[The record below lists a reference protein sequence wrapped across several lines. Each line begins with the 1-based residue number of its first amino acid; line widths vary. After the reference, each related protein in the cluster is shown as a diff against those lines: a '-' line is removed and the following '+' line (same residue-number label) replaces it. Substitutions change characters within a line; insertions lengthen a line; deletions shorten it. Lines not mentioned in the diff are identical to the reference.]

1 MIAEIRSAMEV
12 RYCISNNQFRFLNWG
27 FLGTYQG
34 DRFVT
39 SNRMTSD
46 DTQWISKLEVLI
58 KKQLKKTEQQAVAN
72 FVRDYLHMLP
82 NDDIADQPP
91 QDVFSSLLSSWQF
104 IQNFESSEA
113 ALPKIEIINPGCAQF
128 PWKSSHTVVMLLQKD
143 MPFMVE
149 SVRMHLASRQ
159 LTIHSVHSLVFQ
171 AKRTRS
177 GALKERATCTYEHG
191 CLIDLKGHE
200 TEAFMFFEIDRIAGD
215 EVLSTLIAEIQDV
228 LSDVRAVV
236 SDFSGMEGKIQSIIN
251 GLKHNPPALHEAEV
265 SETVAYLNWLTE
277 NNFTFLGYKEYKI
290 TKKAGRALIRQ
301 VPNSDLGLFRR
312 RSESSKDRYLDAL
325 QPDMRDYIMESRL
338 LSFATS
344 GTLSRVHRPV
354 YPDYIAIRQFDKNG
368 NVIGECGFLGLYTLA
383 VYTEKTRNIPI
394 LRNKVEAVMR
404 RSGLYPFTHAG
415 KDLLRVLET
424 FPREELF
431 KTDFDEL
438 FSTTTAIAQIK
449 ERQQTRVFVRRD
461 HFGKFVSCLVYMPR
475 DIYDSEIRKKIQQIL
490 CKTFKALNS
499 EFTTYFGS
507 SVLVRTHFV
516 LRTNPS
522 DAVDFDVQALEQAI
536 VNVTRSW
543 QDDLVQAL
551 IDLYGDEQGTSFAQR
566 YRNAFSLS
574 YRDDFTPAIAVSDV
588 QHMESLCEDKPL
600 SLFFY
605 QREGESAD
613 RAHFALYQRDEQL
626 TLSDIIPIFE
636 NMGLKT
642 LGEHLYKLVDENG
655 VVVWK
660 HDFSLQYTLGEALD
674 AKALREVFTK
684 TFVRVWQDTATND
697 AFNRLVLAL
706 GLNWREVSYLRAC
719 AHYLKQIR
727 LGFSQAYYAD
737 TLLRYPAMALALVH
751 YFNTKFDPRVV
762 LSIQER
768 QEQLQALEKAYL
780 ALLDEVKTLSEDR
793 VLRNYL
799 LLNKAMLRTNF
810 FQLGADQR
818 MKKYFSFKIDPHQLP
833 DMPLPRPMY
842 EVFVYSNRVE
852 GVHLRGGKVARGGLR
867 WSDRVEDYRTE
878 VLGLVKAQQV
888 KNPVIVPVGAK
899 GGFVAQRAQTMTDRA
914 AHLAEGITC
923 YKIFIRGLLD
933 ITDNLQGGDVLPP
946 PDVLRYDGDDPY
958 LVVAAD
964 KGTASFSDI
973 ANELAAKYNFWLNDA
988 FASGG
993 SQGYDHKGMGI
1004 TARGAWVSVQRHFR
1018 ERGIDIQSTDF
1029 TVVGIG
1035 GMAGDVFGNGMLLSK
1050 HIQLVA
1056 AFDHMNVFID
1066 PNPDPASSF
1075 VERERLFK
1083 LGQIGWDDYNAKLIS
1098 KGGGIFS
1105 RTSKSIG
1112 ITPEM
1117 KKRFAIEEDNLT
1129 PTDLINRVLK
1139 APVDLLWNGG
1149 IGTYVKASTE
1159 SHNDVGDRAND
1170 NLRINGKEVRAK
1182 VIGEGG
1188 NLGMTQ
1194 LGRIEYAQNG
1204 GALNTDAVDNVGG
1217 VDCSDHEVNIKIL
1230 LNEVLASK
1238 KLTYKRRNNLLL
1250 KMTDEVS
1257 ALVLRNSYCQTR
1269 ALSIAEN
1276 LAHSHGN
1283 ELRRF
1288 IVGLETRGRL
1298 DRVLEFLPSDEEQ
1311 VVRLA
1316 QGQGLTRPELAVVMA
1331 YAKSELKDVL
1341 AASKIIKD
1349 NYLAQQVTTAFPAT
1363 LEQQYPDELHGHRL
1377 RREIV
1382 ATEYANE
1389 MVNYMGITYVQR
1401 MMESTGSSAGQVVQA
1416 YTAARDIFGM
1426 LPLWKALEAL
1436 DYKVPSKLQMTM
1448 MKRVMRMVRHASR
1461 WLLQQRYENVS
1472 TEELVQH
1479 FESGV
1484 EAVTNSLQS
1493 LLSGDLAELW
1503 EKSYGEFEAEGVP
1516 IELAKQIASTDEL
1529 YFALDIVDVANRT
1542 GFSVEQTAGVF
1553 FSLISRL
1560 DLHRF
1565 RQGVSRLNV
1574 ANIWHSK
1581 VRDVFRDDVD
1591 RQLCILTQ
1599 SVLQFD
1605 GDAPEKPEDKVS
1617 YWLAAQSKQL
1627 ERWQQIQRALREQE
1641 QGDISMF
1648 TVAIRELVEF
1658 SRSTNK
1664 ELEN

>member
-1 MIAEIRSAMEV
+1 VTNSTMTNDKAL
-12 RYCISNNQFRFLNWG
+12 CI
-27 FLGTYQG
+27 
-34 DRFVT
+34 
-39 SNRMTSD
+39 
-46 DTQWISKLEVLI
+46 
-58 KKQLKKTEQQAVAN
+58 KQLTALIEERQKKSEQEAVNN
-72 FVRDYLHMLP
+72 FVRDYLHIVP
-82 NDDIADQPP
+82 NDDIQGKNPE
-91 QDVFSSLLSSWQF
+91 DVYSQLMSAWQF
-104 IQNFESSEA
+104 IQKFDTVDEKI
-113 ALPKIEIINPGCAQF
+113 PKIEIINPGCAQY
-128 PWKSSHTVVMLLQKD
+128 PWQSSHTVVMLLQKD
-143 MPFMVE
+143 MPFLVD

-159 LTIHSVHSLVFQ
+159 LTIHAVQNLVFQ
-171 AKRTRS
+171 AQRTKT
-177 GALKERATCTYEHG
+177 GGLKEHATCTYDHG
-191 CLIDLKGHE
+191 CPVDMKGYQ

-215 EVLSTLIAEIQDV
+215 EMLSTLVSELEDV

-236 SDFSGMEGKIQSIIN
+236 EDFGSMEGKVHNIIN
-251 GLKHNPPALHEAEV
+251 NLKHNPPALPEAEV
-265 SETVAYLNWLTE
+265 SEAIAYLSWMID
-277 NNFTFLGYKEYKI
+277 NNFTFLGYKEYKLG
-290 TKKAGRALIRQ
+290 KKSGRDVIRH
-301 VPNSDLGLFRR
+301 VDGSELGLFRQ
-312 RSESSKDRYLDAL
+312 RSDSTKEKFIDTLPQDVGEYVH
-325 QPDMRDYIMESRL
+325 ESRL
-338 LSFATS
+338 VTFATS

-354 YPDYIAIRQFDKNG
+354 YPDYIAVRQFDKDG
-368 NVIGECGFLGLYTLA
+368 NVTGELGFLGLYTLS

-404 RSGLYPFTHAG
+404 RSGLFPFTHGG

-431 KTDFDEL
+431 KTDLDEL
-438 FSTTTAIAQIK
+438 FATTTAIAQIK
-449 ERQQTRVFVRRD
+449 ERQQTRLFVRRD

-490 CKTFKALNS
+490 CKSFKALNS

-516 LRTNPS
+516 LRTDP
-522 DAVDFDVQALEQAI
+522 DQTVDINVPALEQEI
-536 VNVTRSW
+536 IGVTRSW
-543 QDDLVQAL
+543 QDDLVQSL
-551 IDLYGDEQGTSFAQR
+551 IDKYGDEQGTVYSQR
-566 YRNAFSLS
+566 YRNAFPLS
-574 YRDDFTPAIAVSDV
+574 YRDEFTPNIAVADV
-588 QHMESLCEDKPL
+588 QHVESLCTEKPL
-600 SLFFY
+600 ALCFY
-605 QREGESAD
+605 QRDGESAD

-642 LGEHLYKLVDENG
+642 LGEHLYKIVDEDG

-660 HDFSLQYTLGEALD
+660 HDFSLQYSLGDTLD

-684 TFVRVWQDTATND
+684 AFVRVWHDNASND

-751 YFNTKFDPRVV
+751 HFNTKFDPEIT
-762 LSIQER
+762 LTIDER
-768 QEQLQALEKAYL
+768 KSQLEALESAYK
-780 ALLDEVKTLSEDR
+780 ALLDEVQSLSEDR

-810 FQLGADQR
+810 FQPGLDGR
-818 MKKYFSFKIDPHQLP
+818 LKKYFSFKIDPHQLP
-833 DMPLPRPMY
+833 DIPLPRPMY

-899 GGFVAQRAQTMTDRA
+899 GGFVAQRAQTITDRK
-914 AHLAEGITC
+914 AHQEEGITC

-933 ITDNLQGGDVLPP
+933 ITDNLQAGDVLPP
-946 PDVLRYDGDDPY
+946 PAVVRYDNDDPY

-964 KGTASFSDI
+964 KGTATFSDI
-973 ANELAAKYNFWLNDA
+973 ANGLANRYNFWLGDA

-1004 TARGAWVSVQRHFR
+1004 TAKGAWVSVQRHFR

-1066 PNPDPASSF
+1066 PTPDPATSF
-1075 VERERLFK
+1075 KERERLFK
-1083 LGQIGWDDYNAKLIS
+1083 LGHVNWDDYNAKLIS
-1098 KGGGIFS
+1098 EGGGVFS
-1105 RTSKSIG
+1105 RASKSIE
-1112 ITPEM
+1112 ITPQM
-1117 KKRFAIEEDNLT
+1117 KARFDIEESSLT
-1129 PTDLINRVLK
+1129 PNELINRVLK
-1139 APVDLLWNGG
+1139 AQVDLLWNGG

-1159 SHNDVGDRAND
+1159 SHDDVGDRAND
-1170 NLRINGKEVRAK
+1170 SLRINGNEVRAK

-1194 LGRIEYAQNG
+1194 LGRIEYARNG
-1204 GALNTDAVDNVGG
+1204 GAINTDAVDNVGG

-1230 LNEVLASK
+1230 LNEVVAAG
-1238 KLTYKRRNNLLL
+1238 KLSEKRRNTLLE

-1257 ALVLRNSYCQTR
+1257 GLVLRNSYCQTR
-1269 ALSIAEN
+1269 SLSIARK
-1276 LAHSHGN
+1276 LAHSHGD

-1288 IVGLETRGRL
+1288 IGGLEQKGRL
-1298 DRVLEFLPSDEEQ
+1298 DRELEFLPSDEEQ
-1311 VVRLA
+1311 IARLG
-1316 QGQGLTRPELAVVMA
+1316 QGEGLTRPELAVVLA

-1341 AASKIIKD
+1341 AATDIAD
-1349 NYLAQQVTTAFPAT
+1349 DPYLAKQIVTAFPAT
-1363 LEQQYPDELHGHRL
+1363 LEQQYPEELHGHRL
-1377 RREIV
+1377 RREII

-1389 MVNYMGITYVQR
+1389 MVNYMGITYVER
-1401 MMESTGSSAGQVVQA
+1401 MMQATGASAGQVVQA

-1426 LPLWKALEAL
+1426 LPLWKAIEAL
-1436 DYKVPSKLQMTM
+1436 DYKVPSELQVM
-1448 MKRVMRMVRHASR
+1448 MVKRVMRMVRHASR
-1461 WLLQQRYENVS
+1461 WLLQQRYENVA
-1472 TEELVQH
+1472 TEELVAH
-1479 FESGV
+1479 FTPGV
-1484 EAVTNSLQS
+1484 EAVSSSMEQLI
-1493 LLSGDLAELW
+1493 SGGLATLW
-1503 EKSYGEFEAEGVP
+1503 KNTQNRFETAGVP
-1516 IELAKQIASTDEL
+1516 AELAKQVASTDEL

-1542 GFSVEQTAGVF
+1542 GCTVEQTAGVF
-1553 FSLISRL
+1553 FSLINRL

-1565 RQGVSRLNV
+1565 RQGVSRLDV
-1574 ANIWHSK
+1574 VNIWHSK

-1591 RQLCILTQ
+1591 RQLRILTK

-1605 GDAPEKPEDKVS
+1605 GQLPEKAEDKVS
-1617 YWLAAQSKQL
+1617 TWLDAQSKQL
-1627 ERWQQIQRALREQE
+1627 ERWQEIQQALRDQDQDEM
-1641 QGDISMF
+1641 DIPMY

-1658 SRSTNK
+1658 GRSTNT
-1664 ELEN
+1664 ELEV

>member
-1 MIAEIRSAMEV
+1 VTNSTMTNDKAQ
-12 RYCISNNQFRFLNWG
+12 CIK
-27 FLGTYQG
+27 
-34 DRFVT
+34 
-39 SNRMTSD
+39 
-46 DTQWISKLEVLI
+46 KLEEFI
-58 KKQLKKTEQQAVAN
+58 TERLKESEQEAVTTFA
-72 FVRDYLHMLP
+72 RDYLHIVP
-82 NDDIADQPP
+82 NDDIQGKAPEDIYSQLM
-91 QDVFSSLLSSWQF
+91 SAWQF
-104 IQNFESSEA
+104 MQRFESLESKQ
-113 ALPKIEIINPGCAQF
+113 PKIEIINPGCAQY
-128 PWKSSHTVVMLLQKD
+128 PWQSSHTVVMLMQKD
-143 MPFMVE
+143 MPFLVD

-159 LTIHSVHSLVFQ
+159 LTIHSVQNLVYQ
-171 AKRTRS
+171 AQRTKT
-177 GALKERATCTYEHG
+177 GVLKQRATCTYEQG
-191 CLIDLKGHE
+191 CPIDLKGYQ

-215 EVLSTLIAEIQDV
+215 EVLSTLVHELEDV

-236 SDFSGMEGKIQSIIN
+236 SDFGGMEGKIQSIIN
-251 GLKHNPPALHEAEV
+251 GLKHNSPALPDAEV
-265 SETVAYLNWLTE
+265 SEAIAYLTWLTE
-277 NNFTFLGYKEYKI
+277 NNFTFLGYKEYKLG
-290 TKKAGRALIRQ
+290 KKGGRDVIRH
-301 VPNSDLGLFRR
+301 VNDSELGLLRHRTESTKEKFIDTLPQDV
-312 RSESSKDRYLDAL
+312 SEYV
-325 QPDMRDYIMESRL
+325 MESRL
-338 LSFATS
+338 ITFATS

-354 YPDYIAIRQFDKNG
+354 YPDYIAVRQFDKEG

-394 LRNKVEAVMR
+394 LRNKVDAVMR

-431 KTDFDEL
+431 KTDLDEL
-438 FSTTTAIAQIK
+438 FATTIGIAQIK
-449 ERQQTRVFVRRD
+449 ERQQTRLFVRRD

-475 DIYDSEIRKKIQQIL
+475 DIYDSEIRKKVQQIL

-516 LRTNPS
+516 LRTDPEEV
-522 DAVDFDVQALEQAI
+522 VDFDVAALEQAI
-536 VNVTRSW
+536 IKVTRSW
-543 QDDLVQAL
+543 QDDLVQNL
-551 IDLYGDEQGTSFAQR
+551 IDVHGDEQGTAYAQR
-566 YRNAFSLS
+566 YRSAFSLS
-574 YRDDFTPAIAVSDV
+574 YRDDFTPAIAVADV
-588 QHMESLCEDKPL
+588 QHVESLNDEKPL
-600 SLFFY
+600 ALCFY
-605 QREGESAD
+605 QRDGESPD

-642 LGEHLYKLVDENG
+642 LGEHLYKIVDDDG

-660 HDFSLQYTLGEALD
+660 HDFSLQYIIGDELD
-674 AKALREVFTK
+674 AKALRDVFTK
-684 TFVRVWQDTATND
+684 AFVRVWHNNASND

-737 TLLRYPAMALALVH
+737 TLLRYPSMALALVH
-751 YFNTKFDPRVV
+751 HFNTKFDPGLA
-762 LSIQER
+762 LSIDDR
-768 QEQLQALEKAYL
+768 KDQLEALEMAYL
-780 ALLDEVKTLSEDR
+780 SSLDDVQSLSEDR

-810 FQLGADQR
+810 FQPGTDGRL
-818 MKKYFSFKIDPHQLP
+818 KKYFSFKIDPHQLP
-833 DMPLPRPMY
+833 DIPLPRPMY

-899 GGFVAQRAQTMTDRA
+899 GGFVAQRAQEMTDRESFQR
-914 AHLAEGITC
+914 EGIAC

-933 ITDNLQGGDVLPP
+933 ITDNLQAGAVIPPQDVM
-946 PDVLRYDGDDPY
+946 RYDPDDPY

-964 KGTASFSDI
+964 KGTATFSDI
-973 ANELAAKYNFWLNDA
+973 ANELACRYDFWLGDA

-1004 TARGAWVSVQRHFR
+1004 TAKGAWVSVQRHFR
-1018 ERGIDIQSTDF
+1018 ERGIDIQSSDF

-1066 PNPDPASSF
+1066 PNPDPSSSF
-1075 VERERLFK
+1075 VERERLFN
-1083 LGQIGWDDYNAKLIS
+1083 IGHVGWEDYNTKLIS
-1098 KGGGIFS
+1098 KGGGVFS
-1105 RTSKSIG
+1105 RAAKSIE

-1117 KKRFAIEEDNLT
+1117 QSRFDISETSLT
-1129 PTDLINRVLK
+1129 PNELINRVLK
-1139 APVDLLWNGG
+1139 AQIDLLWNGG
-1149 IGTYVKASTE
+1149 IGTYVKSSNET
-1159 SHNDVGDRAND
+1159 HDDVGDRAND
-1170 NLRINGKEVRAK
+1170 SLRINGNDVRAR

-1204 GALNTDAVDNVGG
+1204 GAINTDAVDNVGG

-1230 LNEVLASK
+1230 LNEVVAEG
-1238 KLTYKRRNNLLL
+1238 KLTEKRRNNLLV

-1257 ALVLRNSYCQTR
+1257 ELVLRNSYCQTR
-1269 ALSIAEN
+1269 SLSIARN
-1276 LAHSHGN
+1276 LARSHGD
-1283 ELRRF
+1283 EFRRF
-1288 IVGLETRGRL
+1288 IGGLEDSGRL
-1298 DRVLEFLPSDEEQ
+1298 DRELEFLPSDEVQ
-1311 VVRLA
+1311 VARLA
-1316 QGQGLTRPELAVVMA
+1316 QNEGLSRPELAVVLA

-1341 AASKIIKD
+1341 AESGIAD
-1349 NYLAQQVTTAFPAT
+1349 DPYLAKQIVTAFPAT
-1363 LEQQYPDELHGHRL
+1363 LEQQYPEELHGHRL
-1377 RREIV
+1377 RREII

-1389 MVNYMGITYVQR
+1389 MVNYMGITYVER
-1401 MMESTGSSAGQVVQA
+1401 MMQATGSTAGQVVQA
-1416 YTAARDIFGM
+1416 YVAARDIFGM
-1426 LPLWKALEAL
+1426 LPLWKELETL
-1436 DYKVPSKLQMTM
+1436 DYKVPSQLQMTM

-1461 WLLQQRYENVS
+1461 WLLQQRYDNVT

-1479 FESGV
+1479 FTPGV
-1484 EAVTNSLQS
+1484 ATVAGTLQS
-1493 LLSGDLAELW
+1493 LLCGDLASLW
-1503 EKSYGEFEAEGVP
+1503 KSSQSKFEAEGVP
-1516 IELAKQIASTDEL
+1516 TPLAQQIASTDEL

-1542 GFSVEQTAGVF
+1542 NSSVEQTAGVF
-1553 FSLISRL
+1553 FNLISRL

-1565 RQGVSRLNV
+1565 RQGVSRLDV
-1574 ANIWHSK
+1574 VNIWHSK

-1591 RQLCILTQ
+1591 LQLRILTK

-1605 GDAPEKPEDKVS
+1605 SKSQKNPEDKVS
-1617 YWLAAQSKQL
+1617 SWLDAQSKQL
-1627 ERWQQIQRALREQE
+1627 ARWQEIQNALREQE
-1641 QGDISMF
+1641 QDEVDIPMY

-1658 SRSTNK
+1658 GRSTNT
-1664 ELEN
+1664 ELDV

>member
-1 MIAEIRSAMEV
+1 
-12 RYCISNNQFRFLNWG
+12 
-27 FLGTYQG
+27 
-34 DRFVT
+34 
-39 SNRMTSD
+39 MTSD
-46 DTQWISKLEVLI
+46 KTQCMKQLEVLI
-58 KKQLKKTEQQAVAN
+58 NERLKKSEQEAVTTY
-72 FVRDYLHMLP
+72 VRDYLHIVP
-82 NDDIADQPP
+82 HDDIGGKAAE
-91 QDVFSSLLSSWQF
+91 DVFSQLLSSWQF
-104 IQNFESSEA
+104 IQRFESVDDK
-113 ALPKIEIINPGCAQF
+113 LPKIEIINPGSAQY
-128 PWKSSHTVVMLLQKD
+128 PWQSSHTVVMLLQKD
-143 MPFMVE
+143 MPFLVD
-149 SVRMHLASRQ
+149 SVRMLLASRQ
-159 LTIHSVHSLVFQ
+159 LTIHSVQSLVYQ
-171 AKRTRS
+171 AQRS
-177 GALKERATCTYEHG
+177 KTGALKERATCTYEQG
-191 CLIDLKGHE
+191 CPIDLKGYQ
-200 TEAFMFFEIDRIAGD
+200 TESFMFFEIDRIAGD
-215 EVLSTLIAEIQDV
+215 EMLSSLVDELRDV

-236 SDFSGMEGKIQSIIN
+236 QDFGGMEGRIQSIIN
-251 GLKHNPPALHEAEV
+251 DLKHNPPALPEGEV
-265 SETVAYLNWLTE
+265 SEAIAYLNWLTE
-277 NNFTFLGYKEYKI
+277 DNFTFLGYKEYKVG
-290 TKKAGRALIRQ
+290 KKGGRELIRH
-301 VPNSDLGLFRR
+301 VDDSELGLLKKRT
-312 RSESSKDRYLDAL
+312 ESTKDKFIDTL
-325 QPDMRDYIMESRL
+325 QPDVRDYVMESRL

-354 YPDYIAIRQFDKNG
+354 YPDYIAIRQFDKDG

-383 VYTEKTRNIPI
+383 VFTEKTRNIPI

-404 RSGLYPFTHAG
+404 RSGLYPFTHGG

-431 KTDFDEL
+431 KTDLDEL

-449 ERQQTRVFVRRD
+449 ERQQTRLFVRRD

-475 DIYDSEIRKKIQQIL
+475 DIYDSEIRKKVQQIL

-507 SVLVRTHFV
+507 SVLVRTHFI
-516 LRTNPS
+516 LRTDP
-522 DAVDFDVQALEQAI
+522 DQVLDFDVAELEQAI
-536 VNVTRSW
+536 IGVTRSW
-543 QDDLVQAL
+543 QDDMVQAL
-551 IDLYGDEQGTSFAQR
+551 IDLYGDEQGTLFAHR

-588 QHMESLCEDKPL
+588 QHVESLCEEKPL
-600 SLFFY
+600 ALCFY

-642 LGEHLYKLVDENG
+642 LGEHLYKIVDENG
-655 VVVWK
+655 VMVWK
-660 HDFSLQYTLGEALD
+660 HDFSLQYILGEELD
-674 AKALREVFTK
+674 ASVLRDVFKKA
-684 TFVRVWQDTATND
+684 FVRVWHNNASND

-727 LGFSQAYYAD
+727 LGFSQTYYAD
-737 TLLRYPAMALALVH
+737 TLLRYPALTLALVH
-751 YFNTKFDPRVV
+751 HFNTKFDPSLT
-762 LSIQER
+762 LSVDDR
-768 QEQLQALEKAYL
+768 KAQLEALESAYQ
-780 ALLDEVKTLSEDR
+780 ASLDEVQSLSEDR

-810 FQLGADQR
+810 FQPGADGR

-833 DMPLPRPMY
+833 DIPLPRPMY

-899 GGFVAQRAQTMTDRA
+899 GGFVAQRAQEMTDRESFQR
-914 AHLAEGITC
+914 EGIAC

-933 ITDNLQGGDVLPP
+933 VTDNLQGGDVIPP
-946 PDVLRYDGDDPY
+946 REVVRYDGDDPY

-964 KGTASFSDI
+964 KGTATFSDI
-973 ANELAAKYNFWLNDA
+973 ANGLAAKYNFWLDDA

-1004 TARGAWVSVQRHFR
+1004 TAKGAWVSVQRHFR

-1066 PNPDPASSF
+1066 PNPEIASSF
-1075 VERERLFK
+1075 AERERLFN
-1083 LGQIGWDDYNAKLIS
+1083 LGQVGWDDYNTKLIS
-1098 KGGGIFS
+1098 KGGGVFS
-1105 RTSKSIG
+1105 RASKSIA

-1117 KKRFAIEEDNLT
+1117 KKRFDIEENSLT
-1129 PTDLINRVLK
+1129 PNDLINRVLK
-1139 APVDLLWNGG
+1139 APVDMLWNGG
-1149 IGTYVKASTE
+1149 IGTYVKASSET
-1159 SHNDVGDRAND
+1159 HDDVGDRAND
-1170 NLRINGKEVRAK
+1170 SLRINGRDVRAK

-1204 GALNTDAVDNVGG
+1204 GAINTDAVDNVGG

-1230 LNEVLASK
+1230 LNEVLADGQ
-1238 KLTYKRRNNLLL
+1238 LTMKRRNNLLER
-1250 KMTDEVS
+1250 MTDEVS
-1257 ALVLRNSYCQTR
+1257 ELVLRNSYCQTR
-1269 ALSIAEN
+1269 SLSIARN
-1276 LAHSHGN
+1276 LAHSHGD
-1283 ELRRF
+1283 EYRRF
-1288 IVGLETRGRL
+1288 IGGLESSGRL
-1298 DRVLEFLPSDEEQ
+1298 DRELEFLPSDEEQ
-1311 VVRLA
+1311 AVRLS
-1316 QGQGLTRPELAVVMA
+1316 QNEGLSRPELAVVLA

-1341 AASKIIKD
+1341 AASNIAED
-1349 NYLAQQVTTAFPAT
+1349 AYLAKQIVTAFPAT
-1363 LEQQYPDELHGHRL
+1363 LEQQYPEALHGHRL
-1377 RREIV
+1377 RREII

-1389 MVNYMGITYVQR
+1389 MVNYMGITYVER
-1401 MMESTGSSAGQVVQA
+1401 MMQATGATAGQVVQA
-1416 YTAARDIFGM
+1416 YVAARDIFGM
-1426 LPLWKALEAL
+1426 IPLWHALETL
-1436 DYKVPSKLQMTM
+1436 DYKVPSQLQMTM

-1461 WLLQQRYENVS
+1461 WILQQRYENVS
-1472 TEELVQH
+1472 TQELINH
-1479 FESGV
+1479 FEAGV
-1484 EAVTNSLQS
+1484 EQVSSSLQK
-1493 LLSGDLAELW
+1493 LLSGDLAALW
-1503 EKSYGEFEAEGVP
+1503 KTSYGEFEAEGVP
-1516 IELAKQIASTDEL
+1516 SELAKQVASTDEL
-1529 YFALDIVDVANRT
+1529 YFALDVVDVATRT
-1542 GFSVEQTAGVF
+1542 GNSVEQTAGVF
-1553 FSLISRL
+1553 FNLISRL
-1560 DLHRF
+1560 DLHKF
-1565 RQGVSRLNV
+1565 RQGVSSLSV
-1574 ANIWHSK
+1574 VNIWHSK

-1605 GDAPEKPEDKVS
+1605 GGAPDKPEDKVS
-1617 YWLAAQSKQL
+1617 FWLDAQSQQL
-1627 ERWQQIQRALREQE
+1627 VRWQEIQQALGAQE

-1648 TVAIRELVEF
+1648 TVAIRELVELG
-1658 SRSTNK
+1658 RSTNT
-1664 ELEN
+1664 ELES